1 MSYHTDRFPGQ
12 SNAQQPQ
19 TAQGNGA
26 FQHPGPLS
34 SNPPFG
40 VPSFQPL
47 SDRPQNTAGC
57 HSPESA
63 SYANSNSW
71 MPSAHQ
77 ALNNAL
83 QASGFGDMQN
93 GMETMSPLPS
103 NGNPVPSIIEPPV
116 APPNSPIQDAPGVMG
131 GQAQGASNNMA
142 NGVVNGAANG
152 HVPSAANTQYFI
164 ANGTSQPVANR
175 FPQGTVIVTNG
186 DSQALG
192 SSGIANRLPHGA
204 QLYPSRPVQN
214 MNALSV
220 EPSGL
225 ISPPHGHHSQPGSH
239 HSTRSDSVGVA
250 QHFYTPVPP
259 AQNPNMAGL
268 PQSVSFHAG
277 VSMMSPT
284 NTPHH
289 FSGERM
295 SDSLSTPGT
304 THHLTEPRNYA
315 PRTAGQPVDSLPP
328 PRFNLDLQTISSACP
343 TSPRD
348 PFGSPERAEP
358 SALIPFPN
366 MPPPAMQ
373 QAMLTAAMAVPF
385 TGNKSQK
392 LHELTGTYSGLPTL
406 ETAMSPAF
414 FPFMSGPGS
423 AKPSTAGVVRLKNI
437 PFSTKRS
444 EIVAFIGRNSR
455 MLSDGEEPIHIIMD
469 RATSKTMDAFV
480 EFMTMEDAMRCAE
493 KHHQYTQTGRISR
506 LGERPVEVE
515 LSSQAALMQEL
526 FPLARGVFW
535 DGANPQ
541 FLPINNTE
549 PWENF
554 KGFIFP
560 EEMVM
565 LVKHVEVPH
574 RSPFSKE
581 CPQRPYECLISTL
594 RKFPWYASDHITIAQ
609 RGAMYKATIKLLRLL
624 TRSVSGQD
632 DPVNLTNQL
641 FQRVI
646 RTAMECKG
654 FTILQKDNIAFMAQ
668 MAPAEQQRR
677 HGQPMN
683 PTSWVHQYAIARKPG
698 IPLDIVDWYIRLIR
712 EQTTRDVLIR
722 PIHERTSIQETLKDT
737 DEYWGYFYH
746 EVNYAQGPQFDGM
759 TLGKCAF
766 LELSAIERIL
776 GRALGYN

>member
-1 MSYHTDRFPGQ
+1 MSHQIDQFPDQ

-19 TAQGNGA
+19 MAQG
-26 FQHPGPLS
+26 HPGPLS

-40 VPSFQPL
+40 VPSFQPQP
-47 SDRPQNTAGC
+47 DRPQNTAGW

-63 SYANSNSW
+63 SLANSNSW
-71 MPSAHQ
+71 MSSAHQ

-83 QASGFGDMQN
+83 QASDFGDEQN
-93 GMETMSPLPS
+93 DMGAMSTL
-103 NGNPVPSIIEPPV
+103 
-116 APPNSPIQDAPGVMG
+116 PPNDNPMG
-131 GQAQGASNNMA
+131 GQAQSAGNDMA
-142 NGVVNGAANG
+142 NGVVNGAVNG
-152 HVPSAANTQYFI
+152 HIPSTANNTQYFI
-164 ANGTSQPVANR
+164 ANGSSQPVVTG
-175 FPQGTVIVTNG
+175 FPQGMVIVTNG
-186 DSQALG
+186 EGQALG

-204 QLYPSRPVQN
+204 QLYPSRPIQN
-214 MNALSV
+214 TSARSV

-225 ISPPHGHHSQPGSH
+225 ISPPHGGNSTSQPGSQ
-239 HSTRSDSVGVA
+239 HSAHSDSAGAA
-250 QHFYTPVPP
+250 QQFYTPVPP
-259 AQNPNMAGL
+259 SQNPNMSGL

-277 VSMMSPT
+277 LSMISPG

-295 SDSLSTPGT
+295 SDSLSTPTSGT
-304 THHLTEPRNYA
+304 NHHLTEPRNYA
-315 PRTAGQPVDSLPP
+315 PRTAGPPVDSLPP
-328 PRFNLDLQTISSACP
+328 PRFNLDLQTIPSACP

-348 PFGSPERAEP
+348 PFGSPERVG
-358 SALIPFPN
+358 SGALIPFPS

-373 QAMLTAAMAVPF
+373 QAMLTATMTMPF
-385 TGNKSQK
+385 TGSKSEK

-414 FPFMSGPGS
+414 FPFVSGPGS
-423 AKPSTAGVVRLKNI
+423 TKASTAGVVRLKNI

-444 EIVAFIGRNSR
+444 EVVAFIGRNSR

-541 FLPINNTE
+541 ILPTNYSE
-549 PWENF
+549 PWANF

-594 RKFPWYASDHITIAQ
+594 RKFPWYAPDHITIAQ
-609 RGAMYKATIKLLRLL
+609 RGAMYKATVKLLQLL
-624 TRSVSGQD
+624 NRSVSGQD
-632 DPVNLTNQL
+632 DAVNLTTQL
-641 FQRVI
+641 YQRVV
-646 RTAMECKG
+646 RTAMDCKG
-654 FTILQKDNIAFMAQ
+654 FTILQKDNIAFMVQ
-668 MAPAEQQRR
+668 MPPVEQQRR
-677 HGQPMN
+677 HGQPLN
-683 PTSWVHQYAIARKPG
+683 PASWVHQYAIARKPDV
-698 IPLDIVDWYIRLIR
+698 PLDVVDWYIRLIR

-737 DEYWGYFYH
+737 DDYWGYFYH
-746 EVNYAQGPQFDGM
+746 EVNYVQGPQFDEM
-759 TLGKCAF
+759 SLGRCAY

>member
-1 MSYHTDRFPGQ
+1 MVNGG
-12 SNAQQPQ
+12 
-19 TAQGNGA
+19 GNGVTNDVFNSA
-26 FQHPGPLS
+26 ASGHVS
-34 SNPPFG
+34 S
-40 VPSFQPL
+40 
-47 SDRPQNTAGC
+47 TT
-57 HSPESA
+57 
-63 SYANSNSW
+63 
-71 MPSAHQ
+71 
-77 ALNNAL
+77 NNA
-83 QASGFGDMQN
+83 
-93 GMETMSPLPS
+93 
-103 NGNPVPSIIEPPV
+103 
-116 APPNSPIQDAPGVMG
+116 
-131 GQAQGASNNMA
+131 
-142 NGVVNGAANG
+142 
-152 HVPSAANTQYFI
+152 QYFI
-164 ANGTSQPVANR
+164 ANGSSQPVANN
-175 FPQGTVIVTNG
+175 FPQGVAIVANG
-186 DSQALG
+186 DNQALG
-192 SSGIANRLPHGA
+192 RSGITNRLPHGA
-204 QLYPSRPVQN
+204 QLYPSRPIQN
-214 MNALSV
+214 TSARSV

-225 ISPPHGHHSQPGSH
+225 ISPPHGHNSTSQTGSH
-239 HSTRSDSVGVA
+239 HSTQSDSAGA
-250 QHFYTPVPP
+250 AHQFYTPVAPS
-259 AQNPNMAGL
+259 QNLNMPSL
-268 PQSVSFHAG
+268 PQSISFHTG
-277 VSMMSPT
+277 LSLMSPG

-295 SDSLSTPGT
+295 SDSLATPTSGT
-304 THHLTEPRNYA
+304 NHHLTEPRNYA

-328 PRFNLDLQTISSACP
+328 PRFNLDLQTIPSACP

-348 PFGSPERAEP
+348 PFGSPERGEA

-385 TGNKSQK
+385 AGNKSQR

-406 ETAMSPAF
+406 ETAMSSAF
-414 FPFMSGPGS
+414 FPFVSGAGS
-423 AKPSTAGVVRLKNI
+423 TKASTAGVVRLKNI

-444 EIVAFIGRNSR
+444 EVVAFIGRNSR

-541 FLPINNTE
+541 ILPTNNKE
-549 PWENF
+549 PWANF

-594 RKFPWYASDHITIAQ
+594 RKFPWYALDHITIIQ

-624 TRSVSGQD
+624 SRSVSGQD
-632 DPVNLTNQL
+632 DPVNLTTQL

-646 RTAMECKG
+646 RTAMDCKG
-654 FTILQKDNIAFMAQ
+654 FTVLQKDNIAFMVQ
-668 MAPAEQQRR
+668 MPPIEQQRR
-677 HGQPMN
+677 HGQPFN
-683 PTSWVHQYAIARKPG
+683 PTSWVHQYAIGRKPD
-698 IPLDIVDWYIRLIR
+698 IPLDVVDWYIRLIR

-737 DEYWGYFYH
+737 DDYWGYFYH
-746 EVNYAQGPQFDGM
+746 EVSYVQGPQFDEM
-759 TLGKCAF
+759 SLGKCAY

-776 GRALGYN
+776 GRALGFN